1 MVESPVKAGGL
12 GALGVLSQV
21 VGIDQQC
28 DAFST
33 LVKTCHVCKLCEFDF
48 MKLCQ
53 KAATLSPCVLQLGL
67 TVLQLLLV
75 SPRDGPNILNWIT
88 MHSNVVSTTPTRDR
102 DLLPLPLPPVG
113 AALKLIDQLQ
123 TNDVGLLVASRPKV
137 VTGKKTKRQ
146 QCKKLVTEGTHQL
159 WRVIHVIILNGMNS
173 NWEYQSCP
181 KLQLTEL
188 QKEAMTNINRWVV
201 RFCMEPLKIYPLPNF
216 SELVKS
222 KSIDYSGE
230 EVAHALP
237 LRLEE
242 LMPGLPL
249 AGVAGSLSAVQ
260 AAAGDIKQWVEDPT
274 ITLKPK
280 GSWPSKTPRARINAT
295 REEWYRVCEELFK
308 RGIIEPIALEDVF
321 CGPEGPVLNGAFAV
335 EKKGKPGEGQVR
347 VTRLIMNFV
356 PTNSFQK
363 LMVGDL
369 NTLAG
374 STSWCQLILKP
385 DQVLLWSG
393 DDQKGAFYAWELPKA
408 WRPFMAFVWPVPGHM
423 VGSNAKMEYVASR
436 VIPMGWIQAVSL
448 FQHLHRQLGMEQPPK
463 GAGHREEFE
472 WRRDRAV
479 PQTSDGKVNE
489 FVQFYLDDF
498 DCPEVIPSE
507 GWEDLQGT
515 MSSTHR
521 LQRSSY
527 ERWGVGISTE
537 KAHLRDPKV
546 VRMGAEVDGILGTVS
561 VPKAKQFEAIYF
573 GLWCMG
579 LRLPPVKV
587 LLMVLGRFVRIFEFR
602 RPFMC
607 LLQSVWPK
615 GSLLGRRPL
624 SAKQVQELLRAMAV
638 IPLSGAD
645 LRAPVS
651 NLVTCSDASEAGGG
665 MCCSGGLTEEGFAAL
680 AKCQSPE
687 FRQTRMAMFEPQG
700 ALVTGSRKGLKIVV
714 VSLFDGIAALMC
726 ALCRLECQVVAFAAS
741 EVDVACKRLVR
752 KRWPGVLE
760 LGDITKIDDCTIHS
774 LRRSVGYSVDLVL
787 CGGGSP
793 CQDLSALLAD
803 REGLAGSR
811 SKLFYEMPRIFKALK
826 EEFDCPVHTFVENVF
841 SMTPASRNDFT
852 KELQV
857 EPILVDC
864 TAFSNCRRPR
874 LFWVDWPVHARGDE
888 LMVDQEGY
896 QEWQFPSML
905 GDKKWWLEPGCA
917 HDHEGPLPTFT
928 RALPRRTPPKQAAGL
943 STASDEAIERWKL
956 DSHKFQ
962 VYQYESWHMVRKP
975 DGSIRLPSLGERERL
990 MGFPTGYVSTG
1001 LSTKLRLSEAFNLG
1015 ACMIGNSF
1023 NVYAISFLL
1032 DELLAHCDPNYAP
1045 RCLDLILTR
1054 TEVSPEGWCE
1064 HPCFN
1069 PSSEPDESA
1078 RMLVQEFLRQ
1088 GDRGGT
1094 DVKLDVGIPFRIKA
1108 WPRAGIR
1115 SRLFHWKIING
1126 YPWKHTSHIN
1136 VLELQALVHA
1146 LQWRLR
1152 KTSRFRHRVLR
1163 LIDNQVVASVVAK
1176 GRSSSFRLRRA
1187 VEKLAALLIAGEV
1200 RLAVGYVA
1208 TDDNPSD
1215 LPSRWAKSKTT
1226 KLKKDG
1232 KLESKTEQAK
1242 HFLKRS

>member
-1 MVESPVKAGGL
+1 MPKKETKPRKSALKDARKSVSRRQKSIEAVSPIRQSSGSGGSSVEDGVGFRNDEDEDSKRCSAEEGRRKPSGLEEPYLQLQTARRSKTWGAREEEAPPGEVSDVRRSASTVWAVELDPPVAAGDEVTLSIEDPVKAESLAAATSLGSGFCGAGILPISCPTKSAIPPLSLSFSEGKADLSMPCVAGESHPGVSREGSKEIESPVKAGGYS
-12 GALGVLSQV
+12 ALRALSQV
-21 VGIDQQC
+21 VGTNQQF
-28 DAFST
+28 DVFST
-33 LVKTCHVCKLCEFDF
+33 LVKTCRVSQLCEFNF

-75 SPRDGPNILNWIT
+75 SPRDGPSILKWIS

-123 TNDVGLLVASRPKV
+123 TNDVGLLMASRPKGV
-137 VTGKKTKRQ
+137 VGKKTKRQ

-173 NWEYQSCP
+173 NWEYQGCP

-201 RFCMEPLKIYPLPNF
+201 RFCMEPLKIYPLPDF

-249 AGVAGSLSAVQ
+249 DGVAGSLSAVQ

-274 ITLKPK
+274 ITLKLK

-295 REEWYRVCEELFK
+295 REEWYRVCEELYK
-308 RGIIEPIALEDVF
+308 RGIIEPIPLEDVF

-335 EKKGKPGEGQVR
+335 EKKGIPGEGQVR
-347 VTRLIMNFV
+347 VTRLIMNFA

-374 STSWCQLILKP
+374 STSWCQLILRP

-393 DDQKGAFYAWELPKA
+393 DDQKGAFYAWELPKT

-463 GAGHREEFE
+463 GAGHKEESE

-479 PQTSDGKVNE
+479 PQTLDSKVNE

-521 LQRSSY
+521 LQRSAY
-527 ERWGVGISTE
+527 ERWGVGISTD

-573 GLWCMG
+573 GLWCIG
-579 LRLPPVKV
+579 LRL
-587 LLMVLGRFVRIFEFR
+587 
-602 RPFMC
+602 
-607 LLQSVWPK
+607 
-615 GSLLGRRPL
+615 RRPL

-638 IPLSGAD
+638 IPLAGAD

-665 MCCSGGLTEEGFAAL
+665 LCCSGSLTEEGLAAL

-687 FRQTRMAMFEPQG
+687 FQRTRMAMFEPQG
-700 ALVTGSRKGLKIVV
+700 AMLAGSRRGLKIVV

-726 ALCRLECQVVAFAAS
+726 GAVSFRMS
-741 EVDVACKRLVR
+741 
-752 KRWPGVLE
+752 G
-760 LGDITKIDDCTIHS
+760 G
-774 LRRSVGYSVDLVL
+774 GL
-787 CGGGSP
+787 CGVG
-793 CQDLSALLAD
+793 
-803 REGLAGSR
+803 
-811 SKLFYEMPRIFKALK
+811 
-826 EEFDCPVHTFVENVF
+826 
-841 SMTPASRNDFT
+841 
-852 KELQV
+852 
-857 EPILVDC
+857 
-864 TAFSNCRRPR
+864 
-874 LFWVDWPVHARGDE
+874 
-888 LMVDQEGY
+888 
-896 QEWQFPSML
+896 
-905 GDKKWWLEPGCA
+905 
-917 HDHEGPLPTFT
+917 
-928 RALPRRTPPKQAAGL
+928 
-943 STASDEAIERWKL
+943 
-956 DSHKFQ
+956 
-962 VYQYESWHMVRKP
+962 
-975 DGSIRLPSLGERERL
+975 
-990 MGFPTGYVSTG
+990 
-1001 LSTKLRLSEAFNLG
+1001 
-1015 ACMIGNSF
+1015 
-1023 NVYAISFLL
+1023 
-1032 DELLAHCDPNYAP
+1032 
-1045 RCLDLILTR
+1045 
-1054 TEVSPEGWCE
+1054 GWCG
-1064 HPCFN
+1064 
-1069 PSSEPDESA
+1069 
-1078 RMLVQEFLRQ
+1078 L
-1088 GDRGGT
+1088 
-1094 DVKLDVGIPFRIKA
+1094 
-1108 WPRAGIR
+1108 
-1115 SRLFHWKIING
+1115 
-1126 YPWKHTSHIN
+1126 
-1136 VLELQALVHA
+1136 
-1146 LQWRLR
+1146 
-1152 KTSRFRHRVLR
+1152 
-1163 LIDNQVVASVVAK
+1163 
-1176 GRSSSFRLRRA
+1176 
-1187 VEKLAALLIAGEV
+1187 
-1200 RLAVGYVA
+1200 
-1208 TDDNPSD
+1208 
-1215 LPSRWAKSKTT
+1215 
-1226 KLKKDG
+1226 
-1232 KLESKTEQAK
+1232 
-1242 HFLKRS
+1242 